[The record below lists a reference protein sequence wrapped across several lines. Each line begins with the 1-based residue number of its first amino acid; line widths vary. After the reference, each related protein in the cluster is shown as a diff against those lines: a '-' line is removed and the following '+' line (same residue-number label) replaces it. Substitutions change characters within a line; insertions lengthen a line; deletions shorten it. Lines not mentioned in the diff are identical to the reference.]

1 MNPTRTKIF
10 VIFAWVGI
18 SIFNAGP
25 ALSSNF
31 NIEKKTVQKILYA
44 LDKNQWSKA
53 SVLSENLDDPVLKTY
68 VSWFKLRKGLGSFED
83 YVAFLKKYDHWPG
96 LRLLRQQGEAKIKI
110 STEPSFCLLY
120 TSPSPRD

>member
-44 LDKNQWSKA
+44 LDKNQWSK
-53 SVLSENLDDPVLKTY
+53 S
-68 VSWFKLRKGLGSFED
+68 
-83 YVAFLKKYDHWPG
+83 
-96 LRLLRQQGEAKIKI
+96 
-110 STEPSFCLLY
+110 
-120 TSPSPRD
+120 